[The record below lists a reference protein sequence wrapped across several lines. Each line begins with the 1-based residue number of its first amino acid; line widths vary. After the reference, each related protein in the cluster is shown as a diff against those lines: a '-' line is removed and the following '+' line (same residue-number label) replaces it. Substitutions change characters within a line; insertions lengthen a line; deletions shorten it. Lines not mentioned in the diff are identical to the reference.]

1 MKEATYAQLYMYIAH
16 INTCIL

>member
-16 INTCIL
+16 IYTCIL